1 MNAIQHRFDLGTLR
15 SSRLLCDPQNAWAVH
30 RFTKA
35 YRRCNI
41 IAVALRM
48 RAKHNMVI
56 LILVRYHKDFQQAG
70 TFIDVRKIVL
80 AATDQ
85 AKRVG

>member
-1 MNAIQHRFDLGTLR
+1 
-15 SSRLLCDPQNAWAVH
+15 
-30 RFTKA
+30 
-35 YRRCNI
+35 
-41 IAVALRM
+41 M